1 MHLLQSC
8 SLVSVNLGFQD
19 EGHKECMFDDAQA
32 SGAANPYLRTELQ
45 PLWKSEVCPTLGV
58 QVKLHGDKLHGIM
71 HMLLS
76 NSLISKITKKV
87 YQQVSV
93 TSPSPR
99 GIARLMQRSVKSDCD
114 ITQQSGHFRKGLYLH
129 YC

>member
-45 PLWKSEVCPTLGV
+45 PLWKSDVCPTLGV
-58 QVKLHGDKLHGIM
+58 QVTVGTITWHHAHALIQFSHLQNHQES
-71 HMLLS
+71 LS
-76 NSLISKITKKV
+76 AGKCHLTFPKRHSKVDAKV
-87 YQQVSV
+87 SE
-93 TSPSPR
+93 
-99 GIARLMQRSVKSDCD
+99 IRL
-114 ITQQSGHFRKGLYLH
+114 
-129 YC
+129 